1 MGNPVYEPTRFML
14 PTSHYDKE
22 KADRAVMFIESL
34 KHTKG
39 EFYDKPFLLLDWQE
53 TIIRDLFGVVNEDGT
68 RQFKQCIAFLS
79 KKNGK
84 SELAAAIALYLLCAD
99 HEQRAEIYG
108 AAADRQM
115 ASLVFNVA
123 ADMIRLSPALRKRC
137 KILDSRKR
145 IIFMTTNSF

>member
-22 KADRAVMFIESL
+22 KAYRAVMFIESL

-39 EFYDKPFLLLDWQE
+39 VFYDKPFLLLDWQE
-53 TIIRDLFGVVNEDGT
+53 TIIRDLFGVVKEDGT

-84 SELAAAIALYLLCAD
+84 SELIEKEVLEMEA
-99 HEQRAEIYG
+99 
-108 AAADRQM
+108 
-115 ASLVFNVA
+115 
-123 ADMIRLSPALRKRC
+123 
-137 KILDSRKR
+137 
-145 IIFMTTNSF
+145 